1 MRYLNTFSQNYLML
15 PLAATVSDGVSLLW
29 VSITAINF
37 NESNVFILMW
47 GFVGMSMPKSC
58 SGLN

>member
-1 MRYLNTFSQNYLML
+1 MQCLNTFSQNYLLL
-15 PLAATVSDGVSLLW
+15 PLAAAVSDGVSLLW

-47 GFVGMSMPKSC
+47 GFVGVSMPKAC
-58 SGLN
+58 TGLN